1 MPNLKEVI
9 FVKAKDNKLY
19 NNLESGGLTIYNFA
33 IRNNPNLTKIHIL
46 SNLKVLDGV
55 IFYECTNTDILI
67 EALQSSVNVSSTVK
81 SVTWLNG

>member
-46 SNLKVLDGV
+46 SNIKALDRV
-55 IFYECTNTDILI
+55 PFYECTNTDILI
-67 EALQSSVNVSSTVK
+67 EAKQSNVNYVK